1 MFECLSRWCDIP
13 KRNAAE
19 GVFGVAG
26 IQRQRTAEQI
36 GVVRSAEWERERKKA
51 IEEEGGSRGG
61 SSSALCGGSR

>member
-1 MFECLSRWCDIP
+1 M
-13 KRNAAE
+13 
-19 GVFGVAG
+19 

-61 SSSALCGGSR
+61 SLSALCGGSC